1 MKHYNKY
8 IPTALTILSS
18 VGVVA
23 TAVTT
28 SRATLKAKHI
38 LDDKFKDVEFENK
51 KIEILTKLK
60 AILPTVAVPT
70 VIGVATIISIIL
82 TNRYNQ
88 KEIAKLTASCALLSS
103 SYKKYKDAI
112 KEVISKEDMKKVDEI
127 LARKSLESK
136 PKALGLKKDDEIY
149 IIDSFT
155 GSVMVSTYEKALE
168 GIKEALSIYHDTEE
182 IAWCDIS
189 YLINGSLNAYNSQ
202 MGSEWGWSRSMM
214 EECIDDEELEITLKK
229 VESDSLDG
237 EVYKIDY
244 NYDPQYGYY
253 MY

>member
-1 MKHYNKY
+1 
-8 IPTALTILSS
+8 
-18 VGVVA
+18 
-23 TAVTT
+23 
-28 SRATLKAKHI
+28 
-38 LDDKFKDVEFENK
+38 
-51 KIEILTKLK
+51 
-60 AILPTVAVPT
+60 
-70 VIGVATIISIIL
+70 
-82 TNRYNQ
+82 
-88 KEIAKLTASCALLSS
+88 
-103 SYKKYKDAI
+103 
-112 KEVISKEDMKKVDEI
+112 MKKVDEI